1 MPIVSEGA
9 FGINGSAGHVG
20 FGPREGEIL
29 GLQRGTA
36 KPLRPRTGPD
46 YFVLVG
52 LDDCTDP

>member
-1 MPIVSEGA
+1 
-9 FGINGSAGHVG
+9 VG